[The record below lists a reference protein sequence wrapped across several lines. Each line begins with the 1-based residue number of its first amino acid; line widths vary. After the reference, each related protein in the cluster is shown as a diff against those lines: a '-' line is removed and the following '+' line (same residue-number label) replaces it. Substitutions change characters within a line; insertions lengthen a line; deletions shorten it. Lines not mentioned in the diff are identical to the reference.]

1 MKIRMIGKSNGT
13 MGNGQIHVRGKSG
26 RKFTFS
32 KRPGEGYVH
41 EAQSPQEAEE
51 IFQSQSMRYPYFFTP
66 ILEGEGSPKH
76 SEQVGDLEE
85 KTLEELKAL
94 CKKLGIKTV
103 PQDKERSMT
112 RMLEAFKLGAGE

>member
-1 MKIRMIGKSNGT
+1 